1 MPNIRTRFVA
11 EGEKEYRQALKD
23 INSGLGILNA
33 ESKKLQEQF
42 KGNEDSLEALTATN
56 ENLDQIVLSLSD
68 KLDLQKKR
76 LSELSQA
83 YGESD
88 DRTQRM
94 RKAVVETETALLK
107 QQHALDE
114 NTKALDDFGE
124 GEDDA
129 ADKAQGLG
137 DALNDIGGKFG
148 VSLPKEMTNTLNGM
162 LNLDAQTLVLA
173 GSFAAV
179 AAAVVEAEKA
189 LISMTIESAAYAD
202 EILTQSVVTGL
213 STEALQ
219 EYQYAAEL
227 VDVSLDTLTSSQ
239 TKMIKS
245 MDAARRG
252 SKEQAEAFDKLGIS
266 VQNADG
272 TLRDAQD
279 VFGDAI
285 DALGAISNETERD
298 AIAMTIFGRSA
309 RDLNPLIKAG
319 SDGLR
324 ELTQEAHDVGYVMGE
339 EALDALG
346 AVDDQLQRMNRSG
359 EALKNQIAVGM
370 APAVENLMK
379 KGTDLFVR
387 LQEAAEG
394 SGILEVFGA
403 LLDVVSA
410 LEPLFDVLFGT
421 AEDGVPVLQTLLLT
435 VLVLSIERAFAIMT
449 AKGTGSLTKFVV
461 NVKNAL
467 AANDLAK
474 AQELCDKQ
482 KGSVGS
488 VVTSALKKYAEM
500 ENNNEL
506 TKEQKLA
513 SIQKEVE
520 EATALELPT
529 LEMNLAVIATMTTL
543 GTLIGLLG
551 TVLGMIRSFA
561 ALATATGA
569 PDSVA
574 LSTGISEAL
583 VNTAFGIATGAC
595 AVISYNFFTSKIDKL
610 TYAIDEVGFSIVQ
623 SYAANHSK

>member
-11 EGEKEYRQALKD
+11 EGEKEYRQALKE
-23 INSGLGILNA
+23 INGGLSVLSA
-33 ESKKLQEQF
+33 ESKKLQEQY
-42 KGNEDSLEALTATN
+42 KGNEKSLEALTATN
-56 ENLDQIVLSLSD
+56 ENLDRVVLSLSD

-76 LSELSQA
+76 LAELKQA

-88 DRTQRM
+88 ERTLRM
-94 RKAVVETETALLK
+94 ARSVTETETALIR
-107 QQHALDE
+107 QQRALDE
-114 NTKALDDFGE
+114 NTRALENFGE
-124 GEDDA
+124 GEGDA
-129 ADKAQGLG
+129 TRQAEGLG

-148 VSLPKEMTNTLNGM
+148 ISLPKEMTNTLNGM
-162 LNLDAQTLVLA
+162 LKLDAKTLALA
-173 GSFAAV
+173 LSFAAV
-179 AAAVVEAEKA
+179 TAAVVEVEKA
-189 LISMTIESAAYAD
+189 LISMTKESAAYAD
-202 EILTQSVVTGL
+202 EILTQSAVTGL

-239 TKMIKS
+239 TKMIRS

-324 ELTQEAHDVGYVMGE
+324 ELAQEAHNVGYVMSE

-346 AVDDQLQRMNRSG
+346 AVDDQVQRMNRSN

-379 KGTDLFVR
+379 KGTDFFER
-387 LQEAAEG
+387 LKEAAEG

-410 LEPLFDVLFGT
+410 LEPLFEVLFGT
-421 AEDGVPVLQTLLLT
+421 AEDGVPALQALALALGVVADALTIVANTIAIVIELFKQLINLANGKGFDDSNLVRYGENVAQVFSDKGATARAWDSMFGADNIGKNADGTDYWRGGLTWVGERGPELVSLPQGSRVYSAEDSRSMGSTNNYYLT
-435 VLVLSIERAFAIMT
+435 VQSRDMETVAAMTSTFKRARQAERA
-449 AKGTGSLTKFVV
+449 K
-461 NVKNAL
+461 
-467 AANDLAK
+467 
-474 AQELCDKQ
+474 
-482 KGSVGS
+482 
-488 VVTSALKKYAEM
+488 
-500 ENNNEL
+500 
-506 TKEQKLA
+506 
-513 SIQKEVE
+513 
-520 EATALELPT
+520 
-529 LEMNLAVIATMTTL
+529 
-543 GTLIGLLG
+543 
-551 TVLGMIRSFA
+551 
-561 ALATATGA
+561 
-569 PDSVA
+569 
-574 LSTGISEAL
+574 
-583 VNTAFGIATGAC
+583 
-595 AVISYNFFTSKIDKL
+595 
-610 TYAIDEVGFSIVQ
+610 
-623 SYAANHSK
+623 

>member
-11 EGEKEYRQALKD
+11 EGEKEYRQALGN
-23 INSGLGILNA
+23 INGSLNILNA
-33 ESKKLQEQF
+33 ESKRLQEQF

-56 ENLDQIVLSLSD
+56 KNLNKIVGELTKKQELQQEQLK
-68 KLDLQKKR
+68 KLT
-76 LSELSQA
+76 EA
-83 YGESD
+83 YGEND
-88 DRTQRM
+88 ARTMRM
-94 RKAVVETETALLK
+94 AKAVKDTEAALLK
-107 QQHALDE
+107 QKRALEESKDAVENFGQEESKAEE
-114 NTKALDDFGE
+114 NTQD
-124 GEDDA
+124 
-129 ADKAQGLG
+129 LG

-148 VSLPKEMTNTLNGM
+148 ISLPKEMTNTLNGM
-162 LNLDAQTLVLA
+162 LKIDTQTLVTI
-173 GSFAAV
+173 GTFAAL

-189 LISMTIESAAYAD
+189 LISLTIESAAYAD
-202 EILTQSVVTGL
+202 EILTQSAVTGL

-239 TKMIKS
+239 AKMIKS

-279 VFGDAI
+279 VFGDVI

-324 ELTQEAHDVGYVMGE
+324 ELAQEAHDVGYVMGE

-410 LEPLFDVLFGT
+410 LEPLLDVLFGT
-421 AEDGVPVLQTLLLT
+421 AEDGVPVLQTLALALGVLADALTIVANTVAIVIELFKQLFNLISGKGFDDSNLTRYGENIAKVFSDEGASARAWSGGFGRNIGRNADGTDYWPGGLTWVGERGPELVSLPQGSRVYSAEDSRNMGNTNNYYLT
-435 VLVLSIERAFAIMT
+435 VQSRDMETVAAMTATFKRARQAERA
-449 AKGTGSLTKFVV
+449 K
-461 NVKNAL
+461 
-467 AANDLAK
+467 
-474 AQELCDKQ
+474 
-482 KGSVGS
+482 
-488 VVTSALKKYAEM
+488 
-500 ENNNEL
+500 
-506 TKEQKLA
+506 
-513 SIQKEVE
+513 
-520 EATALELPT
+520 
-529 LEMNLAVIATMTTL
+529 
-543 GTLIGLLG
+543 
-551 TVLGMIRSFA
+551 
-561 ALATATGA
+561 
-569 PDSVA
+569 
-574 LSTGISEAL
+574 
-583 VNTAFGIATGAC
+583 
-595 AVISYNFFTSKIDKL
+595 
-610 TYAIDEVGFSIVQ
+610 
-623 SYAANHSK
+623 

>member
-129 ADKAQGLG
+129 TDKAQGLG

-148 VSLPKEMTNTLNGM
+148 ISLPKEMTNTLNGM
-162 LNLDAQTLVLA
+162 LKIDAQTLVTI
-173 GSFAAV
+173 GTFAAL
-179 AAAVVEAEKA
+179 AAAVVEVEKA
-189 LISMTIESAAYAD
+189 LISMTKESAAYAD
-202 EILTQSVVTGL
+202 EILTQSAVTGL

-239 TKMIKS
+239 TKMIRS

-324 ELTQEAHDVGYVMGE
+324 ELAQEAHNVGYVMSE

-346 AVDDQLQRMNRSG
+346 AVDDQVQRMNRSN

-379 KGTDLFVR
+379 KGTDFFVR

-421 AEDGVPVLQTLLLT
+421 AEDGVPALQALALALGVVADALTIVANTIAIVIELFKQLINLANGKGFDDSNLTRYGENIANVFSDEGASARAWNNGFGKNIGRNADGTDYWPGGLTWVGERGPELVSLPQGSRVYSAEDSRSMGSTNNYYLT
-435 VLVLSIERAFAIMT
+435 VQSRDMETVAAMT
-449 AKGTGSLTKFVV
+449 ATFKR
-461 NVKNAL
+461 AR
-467 AANDLAK
+467 
-474 AQELCDKQ
+474 Q
-482 KGSVGS
+482 
-488 VVTSALKKYAEM
+488 AEM
-500 ENNNEL
+500 A
-506 TKEQKLA
+506 K
-513 SIQKEVE
+513 
-520 EATALELPT
+520 
-529 LEMNLAVIATMTTL
+529 
-543 GTLIGLLG
+543 
-551 TVLGMIRSFA
+551 
-561 ALATATGA
+561 
-569 PDSVA
+569 
-574 LSTGISEAL
+574 
-583 VNTAFGIATGAC
+583 
-595 AVISYNFFTSKIDKL
+595 
-610 TYAIDEVGFSIVQ
+610 
-623 SYAANHSK
+623 

>member
-11 EGEKEYRQALKD
+11 EGEKEYRQALKE
-23 INSGLGILNA
+23 INGGLSVLSA
-33 ESKKLQEQF
+33 ESKKLQEQY
-42 KGNEDSLEALTATN
+42 KGNEKSLEALTATN
-56 ENLDQIVLSLSD
+56 ENLDRVVLSLSD

-76 LSELSQA
+76 LAELKQA

-88 DRTQRM
+88 DRTLRM
-94 RKAVVETETALLK
+94 AKSVTDTETALIR
-107 QQHALDE
+107 QQRALDE
-114 NTKALDDFGE
+114 NTRALENFGKGE
-124 GEDDA
+124 GDA
-129 ADKAQGLG
+129 TRQAEGLG

-148 VSLPKEMTNTLNGM
+148 ISLPKEMTSTLNGM
-162 LNLDAQTLVLA
+162 LKLDAKTLALA
-173 GSFAAV
+173 LSFAAV
-179 AAAVVEAEKA
+179 TAAVVEVEKA
-189 LISMTIESAAYAD
+189 LISMTKESAAYAD
-202 EILTQSVVTGL
+202 EILTQSAVTGL

-239 TKMIKS
+239 TKMIRS

-324 ELTQEAHDVGYVMGE
+324 ELAQEAHDVGYVMGE

-421 AEDGVPVLQTLLLT
+421 AEDGVPVLQTLALALGVLADALTIVANTVAIVIELFKQLFNLISGKGFDDSNLTRYGENIAKVFSDEGASARAWNNGFGRNIGRNADGTDYWPGGLTWVGERGPELVSLPQGSRVYSAEDSRNMGGTNNYYLT
-435 VLVLSIERAFAIMT
+435 VQSRDMETVAAMTATFKRARQAERA
-449 AKGTGSLTKFVV
+449 K
-461 NVKNAL
+461 
-467 AANDLAK
+467 
-474 AQELCDKQ
+474 
-482 KGSVGS
+482 
-488 VVTSALKKYAEM
+488 
-500 ENNNEL
+500 
-506 TKEQKLA
+506 
-513 SIQKEVE
+513 
-520 EATALELPT
+520 
-529 LEMNLAVIATMTTL
+529 
-543 GTLIGLLG
+543 
-551 TVLGMIRSFA
+551 
-561 ALATATGA
+561 
-569 PDSVA
+569 
-574 LSTGISEAL
+574 
-583 VNTAFGIATGAC
+583 
-595 AVISYNFFTSKIDKL
+595 
-610 TYAIDEVGFSIVQ
+610 
-623 SYAANHSK
+623 

>member
-1 MPNIRTRFVA
+1 MPDVRTRFVA
-11 EGEKEYRQALKD
+11 EGEKEYRQALGN
-23 INSGLGILNA
+23 INGSLNILNA
-33 ESKKLQEQF
+33 ESKRLQEQF

-56 ENLDQIVLSLSD
+56 KNLNKIVDELTKKQELQQERLK
-68 KLDLQKKR
+68 KLT
-76 LSELSQA
+76 EV
-83 YGESD
+83 YGEND
-88 DRTQRM
+88 DRTMRM
-94 RKAVVETETALLK
+94 AKAVKDTEAALLK
-107 QQHALDE
+107 QKRALEESKDAVENFGQKESEAEE
-114 NTKALDDFGE
+114 NTQD
-124 GEDDA
+124 
-129 ADKAQGLG
+129 LG

-148 VSLPKEMTNTLNGM
+148 ISLPKEMTNTLNGM
-162 LNLDAQTLVLA
+162 LKIDTQTLVTI
-173 GSFAAV
+173 GTFAAL
-179 AAAVVEAEKA
+179 AAAVVEVEKA
-189 LISMTIESAAYAD
+189 LISLTIESAAYAD
-202 EILTQSVVTGL
+202 EILTQSTVTGL

-239 TKMIKS
+239 TKMIRS

-252 SKEQAEAFDKLGIS
+252 SKEQAEAFDKLRIG

-272 TLRDAQD
+272 TLRDSQE
-279 VFGDAI
+279 VFGDVI

-421 AEDGVPVLQTLLLT
+421 AEDGVPVLQTLALALGVLADALTIVANTIAIVIELFKQLFNLISGKGFDDSNLTRYGENIAKVFSDEGATARAWNNGFGRNIGRNADGTDYWPGGLTWVGERGPELVSLPQGSRVYSAEDSRSMGGTNNYYLT
-435 VLVLSIERAFAIMT
+435 VQSRDMETVAAMTATFKRARQAERA
-449 AKGTGSLTKFVV
+449 K
-461 NVKNAL
+461 
-467 AANDLAK
+467 
-474 AQELCDKQ
+474 
-482 KGSVGS
+482 
-488 VVTSALKKYAEM
+488 
-500 ENNNEL
+500 
-506 TKEQKLA
+506 
-513 SIQKEVE
+513 
-520 EATALELPT
+520 
-529 LEMNLAVIATMTTL
+529 
-543 GTLIGLLG
+543 
-551 TVLGMIRSFA
+551 
-561 ALATATGA
+561 
-569 PDSVA
+569 
-574 LSTGISEAL
+574 
-583 VNTAFGIATGAC
+583 
-595 AVISYNFFTSKIDKL
+595 
-610 TYAIDEVGFSIVQ
+610 
-623 SYAANHSK
+623 

>member
-11 EGEKEYRQALKD
+11 EGEKEYRQALKE
-23 INSGLGILNA
+23 INGGLSVLSA
-33 ESKKLQEQF
+33 ESKKLQEQY
-42 KGNEDSLEALTATN
+42 KGNEKSLEALTATN
-56 ENLDQIVLSLSD
+56 ENLDRVVLSLSD

-76 LSELSQA
+76 LAELKQA

-88 DRTQRM
+88 DRTLRM
-94 RKAVVETETALLK
+94 AKSVTDTETALIR
-107 QQHALDE
+107 QQRALDE
-114 NTKALDDFGE
+114 NTRALENFGKGE
-124 GEDDA
+124 GDA
-129 ADKAQGLG
+129 TRQAEGLG

-148 VSLPKEMTNTLNGM
+148 ISLPKEMTSTLNGM
-162 LNLDAQTLVLA
+162 LKLDAKTLALA
-173 GSFAAV
+173 LSFAAV
-179 AAAVVEAEKA
+179 TAAVVEVEKA
-189 LISMTIESAAYAD
+189 LISMTKESAAYAD
-202 EILTQSVVTGL
+202 EILTQSAVTGL

-239 TKMIKS
+239 TKMIRS

-279 VFGDAI
+279 VFGDVI

-324 ELTQEAHDVGYVMGE
+324 ELTQEAHNVGYVMGD

-346 AVDDQLQRMNRSG
+346 AVDDQIQRMNRSN

-379 KGTDLFVR
+379 KGTDFFVR

-421 AEDGVPVLQTLLLT
+421 AEDGVPALQALALALGVVADALTIVANTIAIVIELFKQLINLARGKGFDDSNLTRYGENIAKVFSDEGASARAWNNGFGKNIGRNADGTDYWPGGLTWVGERGPELVSLPQGSRVYSAEDSRSMGGTNNYYLT
-435 VLVLSIERAFAIMT
+435 VQSRDMETVAAMTATFKRARQAERA
-449 AKGTGSLTKFVV
+449 K
-461 NVKNAL
+461 
-467 AANDLAK
+467 
-474 AQELCDKQ
+474 
-482 KGSVGS
+482 
-488 VVTSALKKYAEM
+488 
-500 ENNNEL
+500 
-506 TKEQKLA
+506 
-513 SIQKEVE
+513 
-520 EATALELPT
+520 
-529 LEMNLAVIATMTTL
+529 
-543 GTLIGLLG
+543 
-551 TVLGMIRSFA
+551 
-561 ALATATGA
+561 
-569 PDSVA
+569 
-574 LSTGISEAL
+574 
-583 VNTAFGIATGAC
+583 
-595 AVISYNFFTSKIDKL
+595 
-610 TYAIDEVGFSIVQ
+610 
-623 SYAANHSK
+623 

>member
-1 MPNIRTRFVA
+1 MPNVRTRFIA
-11 EGEKEYRQALKD
+11 EGEKEYRQALGN
-23 INSGLGILNA
+23 INGSLNILNA
-33 ESKKLQEQF
+33 ESKRLQEQF

-56 ENLDQIVLSLSD
+56 KNLNKIVGELTKKQELQQERLK
-68 KLDLQKKR
+68 KLT
-76 LSELSQA
+76 EA
-83 YGESD
+83 YGEND
-88 DRTQRM
+88 ARTMRM
-94 RKAVVETETALLK
+94 AKAVKDTEAALLK
-107 QQHALDE
+107 QKRALEESKDAVENFGQEESKAEE
-114 NTKALDDFGE
+114 NTQD
-124 GEDDA
+124 
-129 ADKAQGLG
+129 LG

-148 VSLPKEMTNTLNGM
+148 ISLPKEMTNTLNGM
-162 LNLDAQTLVLA
+162 LKIDTQTLVTIGTFAALV
-173 GSFAAV
+173 AAV
-179 AAAVVEAEKA
+179 AEAEKA
-189 LISMTIESAAYAD
+189 LISLTIESAAYAD

-239 TKMIKS
+239 TKMIRS

-421 AEDGVPVLQTLLLT
+421 AEDGVPVLQTLALALGVLADTLTIVANTIAIVIELFKQLFNLISGKGFDDSNLTRYGENIAKVFSDEGASARAWSGGFGRNIGRNADGTDYWPGGLTWVGERGPELVSLPQGSRVYSAEDSRNMGGTNNYYLT
-435 VLVLSIERAFAIMT
+435 VQSRDMETVAAMTATFKRARQAERA
-449 AKGTGSLTKFVV
+449 K
-461 NVKNAL
+461 
-467 AANDLAK
+467 
-474 AQELCDKQ
+474 
-482 KGSVGS
+482 
-488 VVTSALKKYAEM
+488 
-500 ENNNEL
+500 
-506 TKEQKLA
+506 
-513 SIQKEVE
+513 
-520 EATALELPT
+520 
-529 LEMNLAVIATMTTL
+529 
-543 GTLIGLLG
+543 
-551 TVLGMIRSFA
+551 
-561 ALATATGA
+561 
-569 PDSVA
+569 
-574 LSTGISEAL
+574 
-583 VNTAFGIATGAC
+583 
-595 AVISYNFFTSKIDKL
+595 
-610 TYAIDEVGFSIVQ
+610 
-623 SYAANHSK
+623 

>member
-11 EGEKEYRQALKD
+11 EGEKEYRQALKE
-23 INSGLGILNA
+23 INGGLSVLSA
-33 ESKKLQEQF
+33 ESKKLQEQY
-42 KGNEDSLEALTATN
+42 KGNEKSLEALTATN
-56 ENLDQIVLSLSD
+56 ENLDRVVLSLSD

-76 LSELSQA
+76 LAELKQA

-88 DRTQRM
+88 DRTLRM
-94 RKAVVETETALLK
+94 AKSVTDTETALIR
-107 QQHALDE
+107 QQRALDE
-114 NTKALDDFGE
+114 NTRALENFGKGE
-124 GEDDA
+124 GDA
-129 ADKAQGLG
+129 TRQAEGLG

-148 VSLPKEMTNTLNGM
+148 ISLPKEMTSTLNGM
-162 LNLDAQTLVLA
+162 LKLDAKTLALA
-173 GSFAAV
+173 LSFAAV
-179 AAAVVEAEKA
+179 TAAVVEVEKA
-189 LISMTIESAAYAD
+189 LISMTKESAAYAD
-202 EILTQSVVTGL
+202 EILTQSAVTGL

-239 TKMIKS
+239 TKMIRS

-324 ELTQEAHDVGYVMGE
+324 ELAQEAHNVGYVMSE

-346 AVDDQLQRMNRSG
+346 AVDDQVQRMNRSN

-379 KGTDLFVR
+379 KGTDFFVR

-410 LEPLFDVLFGT
+410 LEPLFEVLFGT
-421 AEDGVPVLQTLLLT
+421 AEDGVPALQALALALGVVADALTIVANTIAIVIELFKQLINLAGGKGFDDSNLTRYGENIAKVFSDEGASARAWNNGFGKNIGRNADGTDYWPGGLTWVGERGPELVSLPQGSRVYSAEDSRSMGSTNNYYLT
-435 VLVLSIERAFAIMT
+435 VQSRDMETVAAMTATFKRARQAERA
-449 AKGTGSLTKFVV
+449 K
-461 NVKNAL
+461 
-467 AANDLAK
+467 
-474 AQELCDKQ
+474 
-482 KGSVGS
+482 
-488 VVTSALKKYAEM
+488 
-500 ENNNEL
+500 
-506 TKEQKLA
+506 
-513 SIQKEVE
+513 
-520 EATALELPT
+520 
-529 LEMNLAVIATMTTL
+529 
-543 GTLIGLLG
+543 
-551 TVLGMIRSFA
+551 
-561 ALATATGA
+561 
-569 PDSVA
+569 
-574 LSTGISEAL
+574 
-583 VNTAFGIATGAC
+583 
-595 AVISYNFFTSKIDKL
+595 
-610 TYAIDEVGFSIVQ
+610 
-623 SYAANHSK
+623 

>member
-23 INSGLGILNA
+23 INSGLGVLNA

-129 ADKAQGLG
+129 TDKAQGLG

-148 VSLPKEMTNTLNGM
+148 ISLPKEMTNTLNGM
-162 LNLDAQTLVLA
+162 LKIDTQTLVTV
-173 GSFAAV
+173 GTFAAL
-179 AAAVVEAEKA
+179 AAAVVEVEKA
-189 LISMTIESAAYAD
+189 LISMTKESAAYAD
-202 EILTQSVVTGL
+202 EILTQSAVTGL

-239 TKMIKS
+239 TKMIRS

-324 ELTQEAHDVGYVMGE
+324 ELAQEAHNVGYVMSE

-346 AVDDQLQRMNRSG
+346 AVDDQVQRMNRSN

-379 KGTDLFVR
+379 KGTDFFVR

-410 LEPLFDVLFGT
+410 LEPLFEVLFGT
-421 AEDGVPVLQTLLLT
+421 AEDGVPALQALALALGVVADALTIVANTIAIVIELFKQLINLARGKGFDDSNLVRYGENVAQVFSDKGATARAWNNGVSKYIGRNADGTDYWPGGLTWVGERGPEIVELPQGSRVYSAEDSRSMGGTNNYYLT
-435 VLVLSIERAFAIMT
+435 VQSRDMETVAAMTATFKRARQAERA
-449 AKGTGSLTKFVV
+449 K
-461 NVKNAL
+461 
-467 AANDLAK
+467 
-474 AQELCDKQ
+474 
-482 KGSVGS
+482 
-488 VVTSALKKYAEM
+488 
-500 ENNNEL
+500 
-506 TKEQKLA
+506 
-513 SIQKEVE
+513 
-520 EATALELPT
+520 
-529 LEMNLAVIATMTTL
+529 
-543 GTLIGLLG
+543 
-551 TVLGMIRSFA
+551 
-561 ALATATGA
+561 
-569 PDSVA
+569 
-574 LSTGISEAL
+574 
-583 VNTAFGIATGAC
+583 
-595 AVISYNFFTSKIDKL
+595 
-610 TYAIDEVGFSIVQ
+610 
-623 SYAANHSK
+623 

>member
-11 EGEKEYRQALKD
+11 EGEKEYRQALKE
-23 INSGLGILNA
+23 INGGLSVLSA
-33 ESKKLQEQF
+33 ESKKLQEQY
-42 KGNEDSLEALTATN
+42 KGNEKSLEALTATN
-56 ENLDQIVLSLSD
+56 ENLDRVVLSLSD

-76 LSELSQA
+76 LAELKQA

-88 DRTQRM
+88 DRTLRM
-94 RKAVVETETALLK
+94 AKSVTDTETALIR
-107 QQHALDE
+107 QQRALDE
-114 NTKALDDFGE
+114 NTRALENFGKGE
-124 GEDDA
+124 GDA
-129 ADKAQGLG
+129 TGQAKGLG

-148 VSLPKEMTNTLNGM
+148 ISLPKEMTSTLNGM
-162 LNLDAQTLVLA
+162 LKLDAKTLALA
-173 GSFAAV
+173 LSFAAV
-179 AAAVVEAEKA
+179 TAAVVEVEKA
-189 LISMTIESAAYAD
+189 LISMTKESAAYAD
-202 EILTQSVVTGL
+202 EILTQSAVTGL

-239 TKMIKS
+239 TKMIRS

-309 RDLNPLIKAG
+309 RDLNPLIEAG

-324 ELTQEAHDVGYVMGE
+324 ELTQEAHNVGYVMSE

-346 AVDDQLQRMNRSG
+346 AVDDQVQRMNRSN

-379 KGTDLFVR
+379 KGTDFFVR

-421 AEDGVPVLQTLLLT
+421 AEDGVPALQALALALGVVADALTIVANTIAIVIELFKQLINLARGKGFDDSNLTRYGENIAKVFSDEGASARAWNNGFGKNIGRNADGTDYWPGGLTWVGERGPELVSLPQGSRVYSAEDSRSMGSTNNYYLT
-435 VLVLSIERAFAIMT
+435 VQSRDMETVAAMTATFKRARQAERA
-449 AKGTGSLTKFVV
+449 K
-461 NVKNAL
+461 
-467 AANDLAK
+467 
-474 AQELCDKQ
+474 
-482 KGSVGS
+482 
-488 VVTSALKKYAEM
+488 
-500 ENNNEL
+500 
-506 TKEQKLA
+506 
-513 SIQKEVE
+513 
-520 EATALELPT
+520 
-529 LEMNLAVIATMTTL
+529 
-543 GTLIGLLG
+543 
-551 TVLGMIRSFA
+551 
-561 ALATATGA
+561 
-569 PDSVA
+569 
-574 LSTGISEAL
+574 
-583 VNTAFGIATGAC
+583 
-595 AVISYNFFTSKIDKL
+595 
-610 TYAIDEVGFSIVQ
+610 
-623 SYAANHSK
+623 

>member
-148 VSLPKEMTNTLNGM
+148 ISLPKEMTTTLNGM

-189 LISMTIESAAYAD
+189 LISLTIESAAYAD
-202 EILTQSVVTGL
+202 EILTQSMVTGL
-213 STEALQ
+213 SAEALQ

-239 TKMIKS
+239 SKMIRS

-252 SKEQAEAFDKLGIS
+252 SKEQAEAFDKLRIG

-279 VFGDAI
+279 VFGDVI

-324 ELTQEAHDVGYVMGE
+324 ELTQEAHNVGYVMGE

-410 LEPLFDVLFGT
+410 LEPLLDVLFGT
-421 AEDGVPVLQTLLLT
+421 AEDGVPVLQTLALALGVLADTLTIVANTIAIVIELFKQLFNLISGKGFDDSNLTRYGENIAQVFSSDGASARAWNNGFGRNIGRNADGTDYWPGGLTWVGERGPELVSLPQGSRVYSAEDSRSMGGTNNYYLT
-435 VLVLSIERAFAIMT
+435 VQSRDMETVAAMTATFKRARQAERA
-449 AKGTGSLTKFVV
+449 K
-461 NVKNAL
+461 
-467 AANDLAK
+467 
-474 AQELCDKQ
+474 
-482 KGSVGS
+482 
-488 VVTSALKKYAEM
+488 
-500 ENNNEL
+500 
-506 TKEQKLA
+506 
-513 SIQKEVE
+513 
-520 EATALELPT
+520 
-529 LEMNLAVIATMTTL
+529 
-543 GTLIGLLG
+543 
-551 TVLGMIRSFA
+551 
-561 ALATATGA
+561 
-569 PDSVA
+569 
-574 LSTGISEAL
+574 
-583 VNTAFGIATGAC
+583 
-595 AVISYNFFTSKIDKL
+595 
-610 TYAIDEVGFSIVQ
+610 
-623 SYAANHSK
+623 

>member
-11 EGEKEYRQALKD
+11 EGEKEYRQALGN
-23 INSGLGILNA
+23 INGSLNILNA
-33 ESKKLQEQF
+33 ESKRLQEQF

-56 ENLDQIVLSLSD
+56 KNLNKIVDELTKKQELQQEQLK
-68 KLDLQKKR
+68 KLT
-76 LSELSQA
+76 EA
-83 YGESD
+83 YGEND
-88 DRTQRM
+88 ARTMRM
-94 RKAVVETETALLK
+94 AKAVKDTEAALLK
-107 QQHALDE
+107 QKRALEESKDAVENFGQEESKAEE
-114 NTKALDDFGE
+114 NTQD
-124 GEDDA
+124 
-129 ADKAQGLG
+129 LG

-148 VSLPKEMTNTLNGM
+148 ISLPKEMTNTLNGM
-162 LNLDAQTLVLA
+162 LKIDTQTLVTI
-173 GSFAAV
+173 GTFAAL

-189 LISMTIESAAYAD
+189 LISMTKESAAYAD
-202 EILTQSVVTGL
+202 EILTQSAVTGL

-239 TKMIKS
+239 TKMIRS

-279 VFGDAI
+279 VFSDAI

-324 ELTQEAHDVGYVMGE
+324 ELAQEAHDVGYVMGE

-370 APAVENLMK
+370 APAVENLME

-421 AEDGVPVLQTLLLT
+421 AEDGVPVLQTL
-435 VLVLSIERAFAIMT
+435 
-449 AKGTGSLTKFVV
+449 
-461 NVKNAL
+461 AL
-467 AANDLAK
+467 ALGVLADALTIVANTVAIVIELFKQLFNLISGKGFDDSNLTRYGENIAK
-474 AQELCDKQ
+474 VFSDEGASARAWSGGFGRNIGRNADGTDYWPGGLTWVGERGPELVSLPQ
-482 KGSVGS
+482 GSRVYSAEDSRSMGGDTFNFNINASDISDIQSLIEMAKNYRRS
-488 VVTSALKKYAEM
+488 VRMGYM
-500 ENNNEL
+500 
-506 TKEQKLA
+506 
-513 SIQKEVE
+513 
-520 EATALELPT
+520 
-529 LEMNLAVIATMTTL
+529 
-543 GTLIGLLG
+543 GG
-551 TVLGMIRSFA
+551 
-561 ALATATGA
+561 
-569 PDSVA
+569 
-574 LSTGISEAL
+574 
-583 VNTAFGIATGAC
+583 
-595 AVISYNFFTSKIDKL
+595 
-610 TYAIDEVGFSIVQ
+610 
-623 SYAANHSK
+623 

>member
-11 EGEKEYRQALKD
+11 EGEKEYRQALKE
-23 INSGLGILNA
+23 INGGLSVLNA
-33 ESKKLQEQF
+33 ESKKLQEQY
-42 KGNEDSLEALTATN
+42 KGNEKSLEALTATN
-56 ENLDQIVLSLSD
+56 ENLDRVVLSLSD

-76 LSELSQA
+76 LAELKQA

-88 DRTQRM
+88 ERTLRM
-94 RKAVVETETALLK
+94 ARSVTETETALIR
-107 QQHALDE
+107 QQRALDE
-114 NTKALDDFGE
+114 NTRALENFGE
-124 GEDDA
+124 GEGDA
-129 ADKAQGLG
+129 TRQAEGLG

-148 VSLPKEMTNTLNGM
+148 ISLPKEMTNTLNGM
-162 LNLDAQTLVLA
+162 LKLDAKTLALA
-173 GSFAAV
+173 LSFAAV
-179 AAAVVEAEKA
+179 TAAVVEVEKA
-189 LISMTIESAAYAD
+189 LISMTKESAAYAD
-202 EILTQSVVTGL
+202 EILTQSAVTGL

-239 TKMIKS
+239 TKMIRS

-324 ELTQEAHDVGYVMGE
+324 ELAQEAHNVGYVMSE

-346 AVDDQLQRMNRSG
+346 AVDDQVQRMNRSN

-379 KGTDLFVR
+379 KGTDFFER
-387 LQEAAEG
+387 LKEAAEG

-410 LEPLFDVLFGT
+410 LEPLFEVLFGT
-421 AEDGVPVLQTLLLT
+421 AEDGVPALQALALALGVVADALTIVANTIAIVIELFKQLINLANGKGFDDSNLVRYGENVAQVFSDKGRTARAWASMFGADNIGKNADGTDYWRGGLTWVGERGPELVSLPQGSRVYSAEDSRSMGSTNNYYLT
-435 VLVLSIERAFAIMT
+435 VQSRDMETVAAMTATFKRARQAERA
-449 AKGTGSLTKFVV
+449 K
-461 NVKNAL
+461 
-467 AANDLAK
+467 
-474 AQELCDKQ
+474 
-482 KGSVGS
+482 
-488 VVTSALKKYAEM
+488 
-500 ENNNEL
+500 
-506 TKEQKLA
+506 
-513 SIQKEVE
+513 
-520 EATALELPT
+520 
-529 LEMNLAVIATMTTL
+529 
-543 GTLIGLLG
+543 
-551 TVLGMIRSFA
+551 
-561 ALATATGA
+561 
-569 PDSVA
+569 
-574 LSTGISEAL
+574 
-583 VNTAFGIATGAC
+583 
-595 AVISYNFFTSKIDKL
+595 
-610 TYAIDEVGFSIVQ
+610 
-623 SYAANHSK
+623 

>member
-11 EGEKEYRQALKD
+11 EGEKEYRQALGN
-23 INSGLGILNA
+23 INGSLNILNA
-33 ESKKLQEQF
+33 ESKRLQEQF

-56 ENLDQIVLSLSD
+56 KNLNKIVDELTKKQELQQERLK
-68 KLDLQKKR
+68 KLT
-76 LSELSQA
+76 EA
-83 YGESD
+83 YGEND
-88 DRTQRM
+88 ARTMRM
-94 RKAVVETETALLK
+94 AKAVKDTEAALLK
-107 QQHALDE
+107 QKRALEESKDAVENFGQEESKAEE
-114 NTKALDDFGE
+114 NTQD
-124 GEDDA
+124 
-129 ADKAQGLG
+129 LG

-148 VSLPKEMTNTLNGM
+148 ISLPKEMTNTLNGM

-179 AAAVVEAEKA
+179 AAAVVEVEKA
-189 LISMTIESAAYAD
+189 LISLTIESAAYAD
-202 EILTQSVVTGL
+202 EILTQSTVTGL

-239 TKMIKS
+239 TKMIRS

-252 SKEQAEAFDKLGIS
+252 SKEQAEAFDKLRIG

-272 TLRDAQD
+272 TLRDSQE
-279 VFGDAI
+279 VFGDVI

-421 AEDGVPVLQTLLLT
+421 AEDGVPVLQTLALALGVLADTLTIVANTIAIVIELFKQLFNLISGKGFDDSNLTRYGENIAKVFSDEGASARAWNNGFGRNIGRNADGTDYWPGGLTWVGERGPELVSLPQGSRVYSAEDSRNMGGTNNYYLT
-435 VLVLSIERAFAIMT
+435 VQSRDMETVAAMTATFKRARQAERA
-449 AKGTGSLTKFVV
+449 K
-461 NVKNAL
+461 
-467 AANDLAK
+467 
-474 AQELCDKQ
+474 
-482 KGSVGS
+482 
-488 VVTSALKKYAEM
+488 
-500 ENNNEL
+500 
-506 TKEQKLA
+506 
-513 SIQKEVE
+513 
-520 EATALELPT
+520 
-529 LEMNLAVIATMTTL
+529 
-543 GTLIGLLG
+543 
-551 TVLGMIRSFA
+551 
-561 ALATATGA
+561 
-569 PDSVA
+569 
-574 LSTGISEAL
+574 
-583 VNTAFGIATGAC
+583 
-595 AVISYNFFTSKIDKL
+595 
-610 TYAIDEVGFSIVQ
+610 
-623 SYAANHSK
+623 

>member
-11 EGEKEYRQALKD
+11 EGEKEYRQALGN
-23 INSGLGILNA
+23 INGSLNILNA
-33 ESKKLQEQF
+33 ESKRLQEQF

-56 ENLDQIVLSLSD
+56 KNLNKIVDELTKKQELQQEQLK
-68 KLDLQKKR
+68 KLT
-76 LSELSQA
+76 EA
-83 YGESD
+83 YGEND
-88 DRTQRM
+88 ARTMRM
-94 RKAVVETETALLK
+94 AKAVKDTEAALLK
-107 QQHALDE
+107 QKRALEESKDAVENFGQEESEAEE
-114 NTKALDDFGE
+114 NTKD
-124 GEDDA
+124 
-129 ADKAQGLG
+129 LG

-148 VSLPKEMTNTLNGM
+148 ISLPKEMTNTLNGM
-162 LNLDAQTLVLA
+162 LKIDTQTLVTIGTFAALA
-173 GSFAAV
+173 AAV
-179 AAAVVEAEKA
+179 AEAEKA
-189 LISMTIESAAYAD
+189 LISLTIESAAYAD
-202 EILTQSVVTGL
+202 EILTQSTVTGL

-239 TKMIKS
+239 TKMIRS

-252 SKEQAEAFDKLGIS
+252 SKEQAEAFDKLRIG

-272 TLRDAQD
+272 TLRDSQE
-279 VFGDAI
+279 VFGEAI

-324 ELTQEAHDVGYVMGE
+324 ELTQEAHNVGYVMGE

-421 AEDGVPVLQTLLLT
+421 AEDGVPVLQTLALALGVLADALTIVANTIAIVIELFKQLFNLISGKGFDDSNLTRYGENIAKVFSDEGASARAWSGGFGRNIGRNADGTDYWPGGLTWVGERGPELVSLPQGSRVYSAEDSRSMGGTNNYYLT
-435 VLVLSIERAFAIMT
+435 VQSRDMETVAAMTATFKRARQAERA
-449 AKGTGSLTKFVV
+449 K
-461 NVKNAL
+461 
-467 AANDLAK
+467 
-474 AQELCDKQ
+474 
-482 KGSVGS
+482 
-488 VVTSALKKYAEM
+488 
-500 ENNNEL
+500 
-506 TKEQKLA
+506 
-513 SIQKEVE
+513 
-520 EATALELPT
+520 
-529 LEMNLAVIATMTTL
+529 
-543 GTLIGLLG
+543 
-551 TVLGMIRSFA
+551 
-561 ALATATGA
+561 
-569 PDSVA
+569 
-574 LSTGISEAL
+574 
-583 VNTAFGIATGAC
+583 
-595 AVISYNFFTSKIDKL
+595 
-610 TYAIDEVGFSIVQ
+610 
-623 SYAANHSK
+623 

>member
-1 MPNIRTRFVA
+1 MPNIRTRFIA
-11 EGEKEYRQALKD
+11 EGEKEYRQALGN
-23 INSGLGILNA
+23 INGSLNILNA
-33 ESKKLQEQF
+33 ESKRLQEQF

-56 ENLDQIVLSLSD
+56 KNLNKIVGELTKKQELQQEQLK
-68 KLDLQKKR
+68 KLT
-76 LSELSQA
+76 EA
-83 YGESD
+83 YGEND
-88 DRTQRM
+88 ARTMRM
-94 RKAVVETETALLK
+94 AKAVKDTEAALLK
-107 QQHALDE
+107 QKRALEESKDAVENFGQEESKAEE
-114 NTKALDDFGE
+114 NTRD
-124 GEDDA
+124 
-129 ADKAQGLG
+129 LG

-148 VSLPKEMTNTLNGM
+148 ISLPKEMTNALNGM
-162 LNLDAQTLVLA
+162 LNLDAQTLVTI
-173 GSFAAV
+173 GTFAAL
-179 AAAVVEAEKA
+179 AAAVVEVEKA
-189 LISMTIESAAYAD
+189 LISLTIESAAYAD
-202 EILTQSVVTGL
+202 ETLTQSVVTGL

-239 TKMIKS
+239 SKMIRS

-252 SKEQAEAFDKLGIS
+252 SKEQAEAFDKLRIG

-279 VFGDAI
+279 VFGDVI
-285 DALGAISNETERD
+285 DALGAINNETERD

-421 AEDGVPVLQTLLLT
+421 AEDGVPVLQTLALALGVLADALTIVANTIAIVIELFKQLFNFISGKGFDDSNLTRYGENIAKVFSDEGASARAWNNGFGRNIGRNADGTDYWPGGLTWVGERGPELVSLPQGSRVYSAEDSRSMGGTNNYYLT
-435 VLVLSIERAFAIMT
+435 VQSRDMETVAAMTATFKRARQAERA
-449 AKGTGSLTKFVV
+449 K
-461 NVKNAL
+461 
-467 AANDLAK
+467 
-474 AQELCDKQ
+474 
-482 KGSVGS
+482 
-488 VVTSALKKYAEM
+488 
-500 ENNNEL
+500 
-506 TKEQKLA
+506 
-513 SIQKEVE
+513 
-520 EATALELPT
+520 
-529 LEMNLAVIATMTTL
+529 
-543 GTLIGLLG
+543 
-551 TVLGMIRSFA
+551 
-561 ALATATGA
+561 
-569 PDSVA
+569 
-574 LSTGISEAL
+574 
-583 VNTAFGIATGAC
+583 
-595 AVISYNFFTSKIDKL
+595 
-610 TYAIDEVGFSIVQ
+610 
-623 SYAANHSK
+623 

>member
-1 MPNIRTRFVA
+1 MPNVRTRFIA
-11 EGEKEYRQALKD
+11 EGEKEYRQALGN
-23 INSGLGILNA
+23 INGSLNILNA
-33 ESKKLQEQF
+33 ESKRLQEQF

-56 ENLDQIVLSLSD
+56 KNLNKIVGELTKKQELQQERLK
-68 KLDLQKKR
+68 KLT
-76 LSELSQA
+76 EA
-83 YGESD
+83 YGEND
-88 DRTQRM
+88 ARTMRM
-94 RKAVVETETALLK
+94 AKAVKDTEAALLK
-107 QQHALDE
+107 QKRALEESKDAVENFGQEESKAEE
-114 NTKALDDFGE
+114 NTQD
-124 GEDDA
+124 
-129 ADKAQGLG
+129 LG

-148 VSLPKEMTNTLNGM
+148 ISLPKEMTNTLNGM
-162 LNLDAQTLVLA
+162 LNLDAQTLMLA

-189 LISMTIESAAYAD
+189 LISLTIESAAYAD

-239 TKMIKS
+239 AKMIRS

-285 DALGAISNETERD
+285 DALGDISNETERD

-421 AEDGVPVLQTLLLT
+421 AEDGVPVLQTLALALGVLADALTIVANTIAIVIELFKQLFNLISGKGFDDSNLTRYGENIAKVFSNEGASARAWSGGFGRNIGRNADGTDYWPGGLTWVGERGPELVSLPQGSRVYSAEDSRRMGSTNNYYLT
-435 VLVLSIERAFAIMT
+435 VQSRDMETVAAMTATFKRARQAERA
-449 AKGTGSLTKFVV
+449 K
-461 NVKNAL
+461 
-467 AANDLAK
+467 
-474 AQELCDKQ
+474 
-482 KGSVGS
+482 
-488 VVTSALKKYAEM
+488 
-500 ENNNEL
+500 
-506 TKEQKLA
+506 
-513 SIQKEVE
+513 
-520 EATALELPT
+520 
-529 LEMNLAVIATMTTL
+529 
-543 GTLIGLLG
+543 
-551 TVLGMIRSFA
+551 
-561 ALATATGA
+561 
-569 PDSVA
+569 
-574 LSTGISEAL
+574 
-583 VNTAFGIATGAC
+583 
-595 AVISYNFFTSKIDKL
+595 
-610 TYAIDEVGFSIVQ
+610 
-623 SYAANHSK
+623 

>member
-11 EGEKEYRQALKD
+11 EGEKEYRQALKE
-23 INSGLGILNA
+23 INGGLSVLSA
-33 ESKKLQEQF
+33 ESKKLQEQY
-42 KGNEDSLEALTATN
+42 KGNEKSLEALTATN
-56 ENLDQIVLSLSD
+56 ENLDRVVLSLSD

-76 LSELSQA
+76 LAELKQA

-88 DRTQRM
+88 DRTLRM
-94 RKAVVETETALLK
+94 AKSVTDTETALIR
-107 QQHALDE
+107 QQRALDE
-114 NTKALDDFGE
+114 NTRALENFGKGE
-124 GEDDA
+124 GDA
-129 ADKAQGLG
+129 TRQAEGLG

-148 VSLPKEMTNTLNGM
+148 ISLPKEMTNTLNGM
-162 LNLDAQTLVLA
+162 LKLDAKTLALA
-173 GSFAAV
+173 LSFAAV
-179 AAAVVEAEKA
+179 TAAVVEVEKA
-189 LISMTIESAAYAD
+189 LISMTKESAAYAD
-202 EILTQSVVTGL
+202 EILTQSAVTGL

-239 TKMIKS
+239 TKMIRS

-324 ELTQEAHDVGYVMGE
+324 ELAQEAHNVGYVMSE

-346 AVDDQLQRMNRSG
+346 AVDDQVQRMNRSN

-379 KGTDLFVR
+379 KGTDFFVR

-421 AEDGVPVLQTLLLT
+421 AEEGVPALQALALALGVVADALTIVANTIAIVIELFKQLINLANGKGFDDSNLVRYGENVAQVFSDKGATARAWNSGVGKYIGRNADGTDYWRGGLTWVGERGPELVSLPQGSRVYSAEDSRSMGSTNNYYLT
-435 VLVLSIERAFAIMT
+435 VQSRDMETVAAMTTTFKRARQAERA
-449 AKGTGSLTKFVV
+449 K
-461 NVKNAL
+461 
-467 AANDLAK
+467 
-474 AQELCDKQ
+474 
-482 KGSVGS
+482 
-488 VVTSALKKYAEM
+488 
-500 ENNNEL
+500 
-506 TKEQKLA
+506 
-513 SIQKEVE
+513 
-520 EATALELPT
+520 
-529 LEMNLAVIATMTTL
+529 
-543 GTLIGLLG
+543 
-551 TVLGMIRSFA
+551 
-561 ALATATGA
+561 
-569 PDSVA
+569 
-574 LSTGISEAL
+574 
-583 VNTAFGIATGAC
+583 
-595 AVISYNFFTSKIDKL
+595 
-610 TYAIDEVGFSIVQ
+610 
-623 SYAANHSK
+623 

>member
-23 INSGLGILNA
+23 INSGLGVLNA

-129 ADKAQGLG
+129 TDKAQGLG

-148 VSLPKEMTNTLNGM
+148 ISLPKEMTNTLNGM
-162 LNLDAQTLVLA
+162 LKIDTQTLVA
-173 GSFAAV
+173 IGTFAAL

-189 LISMTIESAAYAD
+189 LISMTKESAAYAD
-202 EILTQSVVTGL
+202 EILTQSAVTGL

-239 TKMIKS
+239 TKMIRS
-245 MDAARRG
+245 MDAARHG

-410 LEPLFDVLFGT
+410 LEPLLDVLFGT
-421 AEDGVPVLQTLLLT
+421 AEDGVPVLQTLALALGVLADALTIVANTVAIVIELFKQLFNLISGKGFDDSNLTRYGENIAKVFSDEGASARAWNNGFGRNIGRNADGTDYWPGGLTWVGERGPELVSLPQGSRVYSAEDSRNMGGTNNYYLT
-435 VLVLSIERAFAIMT
+435 VQSRDMETVAAMT
-449 AKGTGSLTKFVV
+449 ATFKRARQAGR
-461 NVKNAL
+461 
-467 AANDLAK
+467 AK
-474 AQELCDKQ
+474 
-482 KGSVGS
+482 
-488 VVTSALKKYAEM
+488 
-500 ENNNEL
+500 
-506 TKEQKLA
+506 
-513 SIQKEVE
+513 
-520 EATALELPT
+520 
-529 LEMNLAVIATMTTL
+529 
-543 GTLIGLLG
+543 
-551 TVLGMIRSFA
+551 
-561 ALATATGA
+561 
-569 PDSVA
+569 
-574 LSTGISEAL
+574 
-583 VNTAFGIATGAC
+583 
-595 AVISYNFFTSKIDKL
+595 
-610 TYAIDEVGFSIVQ
+610 
-623 SYAANHSK
+623 

>member
-1 MPNIRTRFVA
+1 MPNIRTRFIA
-11 EGEKEYRQALKD
+11 EGEKEYRQALGN
-23 INSGLGILNA
+23 INGSLNILNA
-33 ESKKLQEQF
+33 ESKRLQEQF

-56 ENLDQIVLSLSD
+56 KNLNKIVGELTKKQELQQEQLK
-68 KLDLQKKR
+68 KLT
-76 LSELSQA
+76 EA
-83 YGESD
+83 YGEND
-88 DRTQRM
+88 ARTMRM
-94 RKAVVETETALLK
+94 AKAVKDTEAALLK
-107 QQHALDE
+107 QKRALEESKDAVE
-114 NTKALDDFGE
+114 NFGQEESKAEESTQD
-124 GEDDA
+124 
-129 ADKAQGLG
+129 LG

-148 VSLPKEMTNTLNGM
+148 ISLPKEMTNTLNGM
-162 LNLDAQTLVLA
+162 LKIDTQTLVTI
-173 GSFAAV
+173 GTFAAL
-179 AAAVVEAEKA
+179 AAAVVEVEKA
-189 LISMTIESAAYAD
+189 LISLTIESAAYAD
-202 EILTQSVVTGL
+202 EILTQSAVTGL

-239 TKMIKS
+239 AKMIRN

-272 TLRDAQD
+272 TLRDAQE

-346 AVDDQLQRMNRSG
+346 AVDDQLQRMNRSS

-379 KGTDLFVR
+379 KGTDFFVR

-421 AEDGVPVLQTLLLT
+421 AEDGVPVLQTLALALGVLADALTIVANTIAIVIELFKQLFNLISGKGFDDSNLTRYGENIAKVFSDEGASARAWSGGFGRNIGRNADGTDYWPGGLTWVGERGPELVSLPQGSRIYSAEDSRNMGGTNNYYLT
-435 VLVLSIERAFAIMT
+435 VQSRDMETVAAMTATFKRARQAERA
-449 AKGTGSLTKFVV
+449 K
-461 NVKNAL
+461 
-467 AANDLAK
+467 
-474 AQELCDKQ
+474 
-482 KGSVGS
+482 
-488 VVTSALKKYAEM
+488 
-500 ENNNEL
+500 
-506 TKEQKLA
+506 
-513 SIQKEVE
+513 
-520 EATALELPT
+520 
-529 LEMNLAVIATMTTL
+529 
-543 GTLIGLLG
+543 
-551 TVLGMIRSFA
+551 
-561 ALATATGA
+561 
-569 PDSVA
+569 
-574 LSTGISEAL
+574 
-583 VNTAFGIATGAC
+583 
-595 AVISYNFFTSKIDKL
+595 
-610 TYAIDEVGFSIVQ
+610 
-623 SYAANHSK
+623 

>member
-1 MPNIRTRFVA
+1 MPNIRTRFIA

-23 INSGLGILNA
+23 INSGLGVLNA

-129 ADKAQGLG
+129 TDKAQGLG

-148 VSLPKEMTNTLNGM
+148 ISLPKEMTNTLNGM
-162 LNLDAQTLVLA
+162 LKIDTQTLVTI
-173 GSFAAV
+173 GTFAAL
-179 AAAVVEAEKA
+179 AAAVVEVEKA
-189 LISMTIESAAYAD
+189 LISMTKESAAYAD
-202 EILTQSVVTGL
+202 EILTQSAVTGL

-239 TKMIKS
+239 TKMIRS
-245 MDAARRG
+245 MDAARHG

-421 AEDGVPVLQTLLLT
+421 AEDGVPVLQTLALALGVLADALTIVANTIAIVIELFKQLFNLISGKGFDDSNLTRYGENIAKVFSDEGASARAWNNGFGRNIGRNADGTDYWPGGLTWVGERGPELVSLPQGSRVYSAEDSSNMGGTNNYYLT
-435 VLVLSIERAFAIMT
+435 VQSRDMETVAAMTATFKRARQAERA
-449 AKGTGSLTKFVV
+449 K
-461 NVKNAL
+461 
-467 AANDLAK
+467 
-474 AQELCDKQ
+474 
-482 KGSVGS
+482 
-488 VVTSALKKYAEM
+488 
-500 ENNNEL
+500 
-506 TKEQKLA
+506 
-513 SIQKEVE
+513 
-520 EATALELPT
+520 
-529 LEMNLAVIATMTTL
+529 
-543 GTLIGLLG
+543 
-551 TVLGMIRSFA
+551 
-561 ALATATGA
+561 
-569 PDSVA
+569 
-574 LSTGISEAL
+574 
-583 VNTAFGIATGAC
+583 
-595 AVISYNFFTSKIDKL
+595 
-610 TYAIDEVGFSIVQ
+610 
-623 SYAANHSK
+623 

>member
-1 MPNIRTRFVA
+1 MPNVRTRFIA
-11 EGEKEYRQALKD
+11 EGEKEYRQALGN
-23 INSGLGILNA
+23 INGSLNILNA
-33 ESKKLQEQF
+33 ESKRLQEQF

-56 ENLDQIVLSLSD
+56 KNLNKIVGELTKKQELQQERLK
-68 KLDLQKKR
+68 KLT
-76 LSELSQA
+76 EA
-83 YGESD
+83 YGEND
-88 DRTQRM
+88 ARTMRM
-94 RKAVVETETALLK
+94 AKAVKDTEAALLK
-107 QQHALDE
+107 QKRALEESKDAVENFGQEESKAEE
-114 NTKALDDFGE
+114 NTQD
-124 GEDDA
+124 
-129 ADKAQGLG
+129 LG

-148 VSLPKEMTNTLNGM
+148 ISLPKEMTNTLNGM
-162 LNLDAQTLVLA
+162 LKIDTQTLVTIGTFAALA
-173 GSFAAV
+173 AAV
-179 AAAVVEAEKA
+179 AEVEKA
-189 LISMTIESAAYAD
+189 LISLTIESAAYAD

-239 TKMIKS
+239 SKMIRS

-324 ELTQEAHDVGYVMGE
+324 ELTQEAHNVGYVMGE

-387 LQEAAEG
+387 LQDAADG

-421 AEDGVPVLQTLLLT
+421 AEDGVPVLQTLALALGVLADALTIVANTIAIVIELFKQLFNLISGKGFDDSNLTRYGENIAKVFSDEGASARAWSGGFGKNIGRNADGTDYWPGGLTWVGERGPELVSLPQGSRVYSAEDSRNMGNTNNYYLT
-435 VLVLSIERAFAIMT
+435 VQSRDMETVAAMTATFKRARQAERA
-449 AKGTGSLTKFVV
+449 K
-461 NVKNAL
+461 
-467 AANDLAK
+467 
-474 AQELCDKQ
+474 
-482 KGSVGS
+482 
-488 VVTSALKKYAEM
+488 
-500 ENNNEL
+500 
-506 TKEQKLA
+506 
-513 SIQKEVE
+513 
-520 EATALELPT
+520 
-529 LEMNLAVIATMTTL
+529 
-543 GTLIGLLG
+543 
-551 TVLGMIRSFA
+551 
-561 ALATATGA
+561 
-569 PDSVA
+569 
-574 LSTGISEAL
+574 
-583 VNTAFGIATGAC
+583 
-595 AVISYNFFTSKIDKL
+595 
-610 TYAIDEVGFSIVQ
+610 
-623 SYAANHSK
+623 

>member
-1 MPNIRTRFVA
+1 MPNVRTRFIA
-11 EGEKEYRQALKD
+11 EGEKEYRQALGN
-23 INSGLGILNA
+23 INGSLNILNA
-33 ESKKLQEQF
+33 ESKRLQEQF

-56 ENLDQIVLSLSD
+56 KNLNKIVGELTKKQELQQERLK
-68 KLDLQKKR
+68 KLT
-76 LSELSQA
+76 EA
-83 YGESD
+83 YGEND
-88 DRTQRM
+88 ARTMRM
-94 RKAVVETETALLK
+94 AKAVKDTEAALLK
-107 QQHALDE
+107 QKRALEESKDAVENFGQEESKAEE
-114 NTKALDDFGE
+114 NTQD
-124 GEDDA
+124 
-129 ADKAQGLG
+129 LG

-148 VSLPKEMTNTLNGM
+148 ISLPKEMTNTLNGM
-162 LNLDAQTLVLA
+162 LNLDTQTLVLA

-179 AAAVVEAEKA
+179 AAAVVEVEKA
-189 LISMTIESAAYAD
+189 LISLTIESAAYAD

-239 TKMIKS
+239 SKMIRS

-252 SKEQAEAFDKLGIS
+252 SKEQAEAFDKLGIG

-279 VFGDAI
+279 VFGDVI

-319 SDGLR
+319 SDGLH

-346 AVDDQLQRMNRSG
+346 AVDDQLQRMNRSS

-410 LEPLFDVLFGT
+410 LEPLFDVLLGT
-421 AEDGVPVLQTLLLT
+421 AEDGVPVLQTLALALGVLADALTIVANTIAIVIELFKQLFNLISGKGFDDSNLTRYGENIAKVFSDEGASARAWSGGFGRNIGRNADGTDYWPGGLTWVGERGPELVSLPQGSRVYSAEDSRSMGGTNNYYLT
-435 VLVLSIERAFAIMT
+435 VQSRDMETVAAMTATFKRARQAERA
-449 AKGTGSLTKFVV
+449 K
-461 NVKNAL
+461 
-467 AANDLAK
+467 
-474 AQELCDKQ
+474 
-482 KGSVGS
+482 
-488 VVTSALKKYAEM
+488 
-500 ENNNEL
+500 
-506 TKEQKLA
+506 
-513 SIQKEVE
+513 
-520 EATALELPT
+520 
-529 LEMNLAVIATMTTL
+529 
-543 GTLIGLLG
+543 
-551 TVLGMIRSFA
+551 
-561 ALATATGA
+561 
-569 PDSVA
+569 
-574 LSTGISEAL
+574 
-583 VNTAFGIATGAC
+583 
-595 AVISYNFFTSKIDKL
+595 
-610 TYAIDEVGFSIVQ
+610 
-623 SYAANHSK
+623 

>member
-23 INSGLGILNA
+23 INSGLGVLNA

-129 ADKAQGLG
+129 TDKAQGLG

-148 VSLPKEMTNTLNGM
+148 ISLPKEMTNTLNGM
-162 LNLDAQTLVLA
+162 LKIDTQTLVTI
-173 GSFAAV
+173 GTFAAL
-179 AAAVVEAEKA
+179 AAAVVEVEKA
-189 LISMTIESAAYAD
+189 LISMTKESAAYAD
-202 EILTQSVVTGL
+202 EILTQSAVTGL

-239 TKMIKS
+239 TKMIRS

-252 SKEQAEAFDKLGIS
+252 SKEQAEAFDKLHIS

-324 ELTQEAHDVGYVMGE
+324 ELAQEAHDVGYVMGE

-421 AEDGVPVLQTLLLT
+421 AEDGVPVLQTLALALGVLADVLTIVANTIAIVIELFKQLFNLISGKGFDDSNLTRYGENIAKVFSDEGASARAWRGGFGRNIGRNADGTDYWPGGLTWVGERGPELVSLPRGSRVYSAEDSRNMGNTNNYYLT
-435 VLVLSIERAFAIMT
+435 VQSRDMGTVAAMTATFKRARQAERA
-449 AKGTGSLTKFVV
+449 K
-461 NVKNAL
+461 
-467 AANDLAK
+467 
-474 AQELCDKQ
+474 
-482 KGSVGS
+482 
-488 VVTSALKKYAEM
+488 
-500 ENNNEL
+500 
-506 TKEQKLA
+506 
-513 SIQKEVE
+513 
-520 EATALELPT
+520 
-529 LEMNLAVIATMTTL
+529 
-543 GTLIGLLG
+543 
-551 TVLGMIRSFA
+551 
-561 ALATATGA
+561 
-569 PDSVA
+569 
-574 LSTGISEAL
+574 
-583 VNTAFGIATGAC
+583 
-595 AVISYNFFTSKIDKL
+595 
-610 TYAIDEVGFSIVQ
+610 
-623 SYAANHSK
+623 